1 MAAPERIDLFNGK
14 DLSNWTKRDGS
25 PAGNWIVEDGVYTVV
40 DREGDI
46 VSKETFGD
54 AMIHV
59 EFRVPDM
66 PDKEGQDK
74 GNSGVFVHGRYEVQ
88 VLDSYDRE
96 VPGYGDCSS
105 LYDRHAALF
114 NNCKKAMEWQTY
126 DIIFRA
132 PRFDADG
139 KLTEFPR
146 ITVMHNGLP
155 VHNNLVMERMTGAP
169 LTEEMVAEGPLLLQD
184 HGNAVSFRNV
194 WICKLPP
201 KGADKY

>member
-1 MAAPERIDLFNGK
+1 MAKIVLFDGTNLDGF
-14 DLSNWTKRDGS
+14 TKRDGS
-25 PAGNWIVEDGVYTVV
+25 PAEWKIEDGTMTVTQ
-40 DREGDI
+40 GDI
-46 VSKETFGD
+46 ISRQQFGD
-54 AMIHV
+54 AHLHV
-59 EFRVPDM
+59 EWMEPDM
-66 PDKEGQDK
+66 PWASGQEK
-74 GNSGVFVHGRYEVQ
+74 GNSGVYIQGCYELQ
-88 VLDSYDRE
+88 VLDSYGIAE
-96 VPGYGDCSS
+96 PSCSDCGGIYNIQSP
-105 LYDRHAALF
+105 RVNA
-114 NNCKKAMEWQTY
+114 CKPPLEWQTY